1 MTAADVVVYHR
12 RAEVEWHLTDTR
24 VVRSAQR
31 CSSAGHLHEEHDVS
45 AKLQKGAATSRG
57 RDLLE
62 QVELERS
69 PSTPTTRPSYTKE
82 TPR

>member
-1 MTAADVVVYHR
+1 M
-12 RAEVEWHLTDTR
+12 
-24 VVRSAQR
+24 
-31 CSSAGHLHEEHDVS
+31 S